1 MGHHKQQPGFKVVV
15 VDAQMLIKCFLF
27 YFQPECNI
35 LKNLTREQ
43 YKQIRGVM
51 IK

>member
-1 MGHHKQQPGFKVVV
+1 M
-15 VDAQMLIKCFLF
+15 MSKCLKNIFLNL
-27 YFQPECNI
+27 QPECNI

-43 YKQIRGVM
+43 YKQIRGAM